1 MLTVSDSRGKR
12 KELIVP
18 VTINGKIVDME
29 LNTRDS
35 VAIIPKSVW
44 TDVLAS
50 KTVERTV
57 IKLRSYSR
65 HERFK
70 LRRRD
75 QKAVLPITTGNDGPV
90 LMGCDWLSA
99 LKLDWGQ
106 VKRIFLEPVDKLDKL
121 RTKYSSL
128 FDGNLGTIKGVTT
141 HLKIK
146 GRPFYPRVISCVRL
160 IFISYL

>member
-75 QKAVLPITTGNDGPV
+75 QKAVLPVVITGNDGPV
-90 LMGCDWLSA
+90 LMGRDWLSV

-106 VKRIFLEPVDKLDKL
+106 VMRILHFVLHGWPAEENTPEEL
-121 RTKYSSL
+121 R
-128 FDGNLGTIKGVTT
+128 
-141 HLKIK
+141 
-146 GRPFYPRVISCVRL
+146 
-160 IFISYL
+160 